1 MLKVYGS
8 HLCPGC
14 RKAQENLNH
23 AGIEYEFL
31 DITENLAYL
40 KEFLKYRDSL
50 DIYESIKEIGRI
62 GIPTFVYDDGTVSLE
77 YK

>member
-8 HLCPGC
+8 HLCSGC
-14 RKAQENLNH
+14 RKAKEKLDNE
-23 AGIEYEFL
+23 GVEYEFL
-31 DITENLAYL
+31 DITENLSYL
-40 KEFLKYRDSL
+40 KELLKFRDNL
-50 DIYESIKEIGRI
+50 DIYDEMKEIGRI